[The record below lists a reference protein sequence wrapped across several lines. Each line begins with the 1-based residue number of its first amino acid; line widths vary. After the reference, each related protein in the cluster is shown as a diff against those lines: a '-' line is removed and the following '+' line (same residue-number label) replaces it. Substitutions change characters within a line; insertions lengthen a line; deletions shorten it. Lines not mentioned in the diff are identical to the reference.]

1 MIKTLTNIREL
12 PDHIKGLSVILFDL
26 DDTLYAERSYVHS
39 GFARVAEAVKD
50 TIPDAME
57 RMTQAF
63 AEGKP
68 AIDEMLKET
77 GQESG
82 DMKEKC
88 LFVYRNQV
96 PDIEPYPGVRET
108 LRTLQEMGLRLG
120 MITDGAVS
128 RQLSKVDALNIRQYF
143 DAILVT
149 DALGGRTFWKPN
161 PKAFEVM
168 QKRFQVP
175 FETMAYVGDNRAKD
189 FTAPEELHMRSF
201 YLENKDGLYQS
212 GKPVRFPEQS
222 AKEGE

>member
-1 MIKTLTNIREL
+1 MIETLRSITEL
-12 PDHIKGLSVILFDL
+12 PKYVSGLYAVLFDL
-26 DDTLYAERSYVHS
+26 DDTLYAERDYVHS
-39 GFARVAEAVKD
+39 GFASVAEAVHD
-50 TIPDAME
+50 QIPDAME
-57 RMTQAF
+57 HLTRAF
-63 AEGKP
+63 ADGKP
-68 AIDEMLKET
+68 AIDTMLEEIGQDTKELKER
-77 GQESG
+77 
-82 DMKEKC
+82 C

-96 PDIEPYPGVRET
+96 PDIEPYPGVRDT
-108 LRTLQEMGLRLG
+108 LRTLQEMGTRLG

-149 DALGGRTFWKPN
+149 DALGGRIFWKPN

-175 FETMAYVGDNRAKD
+175 FERMAYVGDNIVKD

-222 AKEGE
+222 TKEGE